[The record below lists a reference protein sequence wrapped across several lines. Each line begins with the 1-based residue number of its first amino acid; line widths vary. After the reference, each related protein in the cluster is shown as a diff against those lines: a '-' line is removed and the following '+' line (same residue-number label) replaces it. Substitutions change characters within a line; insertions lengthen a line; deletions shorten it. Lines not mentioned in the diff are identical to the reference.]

1 MTSSFKKIGIMKFFL
16 IFCALMLITMIAIAQ
31 YPKKLAWDN
40 INAGDGISFSI
51 KAEIAE
57 PSYGMHYVT
66 YSFTNHSSFKLRL
79 YWTTTLE
86 LSNGLKIYNE
96 HELNF
101 KAGQTLGMGWT
112 HSESDVIDINERG
125 GKITNVLIN
134 SIRAEIEQQ
143 NESTEDERKK
153 REEEENR
160 AKAAE
165 DHRLKREQEEI
176 EKERQLDEN
185 LKTYQNQ
192 QKQHVDNGNDMIDRV
207 SSFASEEVEDGELRG
222 EFVFFGAYGYYGLT
236 DVNGL
241 TNRQIESSG
250 NSYSLGA
257 EFYFQKVNK
266 EYSYSIGYWK
276 LKGTYTLATAV
287 TLDNSTPEVM
297 DATVYEFGVGWD
309 GRGDDLSMLFEIEYK
324 YLSLVNSETI
334 RKGYTQSN
342 IAVGISPC
350 FATGMNDKSGG
361 MRIGGDLRFLFNPDE
376 IKSEIGVGLGAFFEA
391 KFNMLNLKISYN
403 QYAFSGPEIGNR
415 LIDGYFFNIAGGF
428 RLPW

>member
-1 MTSSFKKIGIMKFFL
+1 
-16 IFCALMLITMIAIAQ
+16 
-31 YPKKLAWDN
+31 
-40 INAGDGISFSI
+40 
-51 KAEIAE
+51 
-57 PSYGMHYVT
+57 
-66 YSFTNHSSFKLRL
+66 
-79 YWTTTLE
+79 
-86 LSNGLKIYNE
+86 
-96 HELNF
+96 
-101 KAGQTLGMGWT
+101 
-112 HSESDVIDINERG
+112 
-125 GKITNVLIN
+125 
-134 SIRAEIEQQ
+134 
-143 NESTEDERKK
+143 
-153 REEEENR
+153 
-160 AKAAE
+160 
-165 DHRLKREQEEI
+165 
-176 EKERQLDEN
+176 
-185 LKTYQNQ
+185 
-192 QKQHVDNGNDMIDRV
+192 
-207 SSFASEEVEDGELRG
+207 
-222 EFVFFGAYGYYGLT
+222 
-236 DVNGL
+236 
-241 TNRQIESSG
+241 
-250 NSYSLGA
+250 LGA

>member
-16 IFCALMLITMIAIAQ
+16 IFCAFMLITMIAIAQ

-143 NESTEDERKK
+143 EHDKIITEDDRKTKERKK
-153 REEEENR
+153 RIGLRLQKIE
-160 AKAAE
+160 
-165 DHRLKREQEEI
+165 RLKREQEKI
-176 EKERQLDEN
+176 EKRTAVRWKTWN
-185 LKTYQNQ
+185 TYQNQ
-192 QKQHVDNGNDMIDRV
+192 LKQHVDNGNDMIDRV

-222 EFVFFGAYGYYGLT
+222 EFVFFGVLRLLW
-236 DVNGL
+236 VNG
-241 TNRQIESSG
+241 
-250 NSYSLGA
+250 
-257 EFYFQKVNK
+257 
-266 EYSYSIGYWK
+266 
-276 LKGTYTLATAV
+276 
-287 TLDNSTPEVM
+287 
-297 DATVYEFGVGWD
+297 
-309 GRGDDLSMLFEIEYK
+309 
-324 YLSLVNSETI
+324 
-334 RKGYTQSN
+334 
-342 IAVGISPC
+342 C
-350 FATGMNDKSGG
+350 
-361 MRIGGDLRFLFNPDE
+361 
-376 IKSEIGVGLGAFFEA
+376 
-391 KFNMLNLKISYN
+391 
-403 QYAFSGPEIGNR
+403 
-415 LIDGYFFNIAGGF
+415 
-428 RLPW
+428 